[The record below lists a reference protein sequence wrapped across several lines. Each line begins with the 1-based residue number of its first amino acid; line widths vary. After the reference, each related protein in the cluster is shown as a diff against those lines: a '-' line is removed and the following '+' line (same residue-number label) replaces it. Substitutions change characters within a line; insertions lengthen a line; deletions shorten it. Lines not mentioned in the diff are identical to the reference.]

1 MYSYSAYGLGITS
14 TLVLPELVES
24 QRRPDVQIRLDAV
37 DRLPPAGTY
46 VGETSWWTADR
57 ACFSIPDL
65 GTLLVQYGREII
77 LDPLANVDESV
88 YRLFILGAA
97 VGVLLHQRG
106 FLVLHASAIVL
117 GGGAVVFIAD
127 KGMGKSTMV
136 GTMHNRGHILM
147 ADDIVAIDPKPDIP
161 QAYPGF
167 PQLKLWPESAEELC
181 ESPDELPLVRPDLTK
196 RSRILDH
203 GFAVESMPLK
213 RVLVLAD
220 GDEDAIEPLPP
231 QMAFMSLVQHSY
243 SLGILKATGTQASH
257 FAQAIRVAKLVPV
270 MRLKRRRQMERLPL
284 VAQMIEESLGQA
296 PR

>member
-1 MYSYSAYGLGITS
+1 MYSYSAYGLGIAS

-24 QRRPDVQIRLDAV
+24 QRRPDVHIRLDAV
-37 DRLPPAGTY
+37 DRSPPDGAFIGKE
-46 VGETSWWTADR
+46 GWATSNR
-57 ACFSIPDL
+57 ACMAIPGL
-65 GTLLVQYGREII
+65 GTLLVQHGREII
-77 LDPLANVDESV
+77 LDPLPDVDESV

-97 VGVLLHQRG
+97 IGVLLHQRG
-106 FLVLHASAIVL
+106 FLVLHASAIVM

-136 GTMHNRGHILM
+136 GTMHKRGHILM
-147 ADDIVAIDPKPDIP
+147 ADDIVAIDAKPEVP

-181 ESPDELPLVRPDLTK
+181 DSADELPLIRPDLTK

-203 GFAVESMPLK
+203 GFAVESVPLR
-213 RVLVLAD
+213 RVLLLAD

-231 QMAFMSLVQHSY
+231 QLAFMSLVQHSY
-243 SLGILKATGTQASH
+243 SLGILKATGTQAAH
-257 FAQAIRVAKLVPV
+257 FAQAMKVVKAVPV

-284 VAQMIEESLGQA
+284 VAQMIEDALGE
-296 PR
+296 PSR